1 MMESR
6 NPPNHHIKCTLR
18 NLSSRKSIFINAKT
32 LISSHKIS
40 RYLRYYK
47 DSFEAPQYYLMHWP
61 NIFTSEIF
69 AKNFGNKRNCKKLW
83 QRKKLTKCLHCL
95 HDWTLFL
102 RFVQKVRWERLAIC
116 TTSSTF
122 YYIAWTFP
130 MMTTSSCAEK
140 EFGKPMTAEVS
151 WRKTRQYPSSRTHRT
166 IRSQTSIT
174 R

>member
-1 MMESR
+1 M
-6 NPPNHHIKCTLR
+6 R

>member
-1 MMESR
+1 M
-6 NPPNHHIKCTLR
+6 R

-40 RYLRYYK
+40 LFAFTKIVWERLNITWCI
-47 DSFEAPQYYLMHWP
+47 DLP

-122 YYIAWTFP
+122 YYIAWSFP

>member
-1 MMESR
+1 M
-6 NPPNHHIKCTLR
+6 R
-18 NLSSRKSIFINAKT
+18 NLSSCKSIFINAKT

-40 RYLRYYK
+40 LFAFTK
-47 DSFEAPQYYLMHWP
+47 IVLEHLNITWCIDLPA
-61 NIFTSEIF
+61 IFTSEIF
-69 AKNFGNKRNCKKLW
+69 AKNFGKKRNCKKLW

-102 RFVQKVRWERLAIC
+102 RFVQKVRWERLAIS

-122 YYIAWTFP
+122 YYIAWSFP